1 MIHSKAVG
9 GSVWESN
16 PPFDPRRTESP
27 ALKAGEI
34 TGPLSPP
41 STESIMRRALDWT
54 REDHD
59 ASPIC
64 IFYHALGPARAA
76 LLRKM
81 QAEIQPPGMGPETLR
96 SFLAQM
102 RPADFGFSDA
112 EDEVLNRF
120 SGQAADRGFRNPD
133 FQHHI
138 HSMGG
143 ARGIAARCNHSHYV
157 GSLRAAP
164 TTKIDERTAVWT
176 PRR

>member
-34 TGPLSPP
+34 TGPL
-41 STESIMRRALDWT
+41 
-54 REDHD
+54 
-59 ASPIC
+59 SPIC